1 MDQVTSS
8 QQAIPSYLRSQGLYA
23 LRLDRVG
30 EGVRSLSARS
40 FKVRHVMHGVG
51 VLEEEREC
59 TLSSERISK
68 GSFVSG
74 HMMRHQDMEG
84 SDKAETK

>member
-23 LRLDRVG
+23 LRLESVG

-40 FKVRHVMHGVG
+40 FKVRHVMHGIG
-51 VLEEEREC
+51 VLEEREC

-68 GSFVSG
+68 SSFVPG
-74 HMMRHQDMEG
+74 HMMRYQDMEG